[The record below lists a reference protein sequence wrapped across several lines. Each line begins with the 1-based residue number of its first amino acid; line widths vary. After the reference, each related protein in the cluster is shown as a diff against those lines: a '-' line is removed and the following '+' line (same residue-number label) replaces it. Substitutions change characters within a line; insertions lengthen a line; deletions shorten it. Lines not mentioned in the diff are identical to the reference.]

1 MNKRETV
8 QALMD
13 AVQKGDFAT
22 AKTMLADDFQF
33 SGPVPEPI
41 NAEAW
46 LGMSASM
53 KTAFPDLDYHFKM
66 IGAQGDIVKSTSQ
79 LSGTH
84 SGSFDLTD
92 MNMGVIPATN
102 KTFSAKT
109 EKTRVTVKDNKISL
123 WEVDSLDGDGLME
136 ILGQLDVKPES
147 V

>member
-1 MNKRETV
+1 
-8 QALMD
+8 
-13 AVQKGDFAT
+13 
-22 AKTMLADDFQF
+22 
-33 SGPVPEPI
+33 
-41 NAEAW
+41 
-46 LGMSASM
+46 
-53 KTAFPDLDYHFKM
+53 
-66 IGAQGDIVKSTSQ
+66 
-79 LSGTH
+79 
-84 SGSFDLTD
+84 